1 MKIDFPPVRCFDEAA
16 IFPGEEVLDA
26 AVACFRIMLHLT
38 AKFAHD
44 VFDLSHCGVEG
55 LPDRDQRVFALG
67 RVGMGLVD
75 DDLVVLGHRDA
86 KLDLEAAAPMSGLRP
101 GDDDATTRNART
113 EFFETLHLRGDLG
126 SDLFGRL
133 AMPKGDVDW
142 SLHIDPS
149 PPPNKANDTPLIA
162 RRLAAD
168 QLPRR
173 ALAGSL
179 TTNRR
184 YRPSYS
190 SPPNSDLHRR
200 DLQWPLNADTGR
212 PPLFE
217 ISGETGLY
225 FKSASDAHCL
235 WGRNRFVA
243 ESRSLDRRPS

>member
-1 MKIDFPPVRCFDEAA
+1 MKIDLPPVRCFDEAA
-16 IFPGEEVLDA
+16 IFLGEEVLDA
-26 AVACFRIMLHLT
+26 AVACFRMMLHLT

-44 VFDLSHCGVEG
+44 VFDLSHCSVEG
-55 LPDRDQRVFALG
+55 LPDGDQRVFALG
-67 RVGMGLVD
+67 RVRMRLVD
-75 DDLVVLGHRDA
+75 DDLLVRGHRDA
-86 KLDLEAAAPMSGLRP
+86 KLDLEATAPMSGLRP

-149 PPPNKANDTPLIA
+149 PLPNKVNDTPLIA

-179 TTNRR
+179 TTNCR
-184 YRPSYS
+184 
-190 SPPNSDLHRR
+190 
-200 DLQWPLNADTGR
+200 
-212 PPLFE
+212 
-217 ISGETGLY
+217 
-225 FKSASDAHCL
+225 SAGHCHV
-235 WGRNRFVA
+235 RQ
-243 ESRSLDRRPS
+243 E

>member
-1 MKIDFPPVRCFDEAA
+1 MKIDLPPVRCFDEAA

-26 AVACFRIMLHLT
+26 AVACFRMMLHLT

-44 VFDLSHCGVEG
+44 VFDLSHCSVEG
-55 LPDRDQRVFALG
+55 LPDRDQRVFAL
-67 RVGMGLVD
+67 RRIGMGLVD
-75 DDLVVLGHRDA
+75 DNLVVLGHRDA

-149 PPPNKANDTPLIA
+149 PPPNKVNDTPLIA

-168 QLPRR
+168 QRPRR

-190 SPPNSDLHRR
+190 SP
-200 DLQWPLNADTGR
+200 QQR
-212 PPLFE
+212 PPPSRSCNGRLTCAPRE
-217 ISGETGLY
+217 G
-225 FKSASDAHCL
+225 SAFQRVQAHPATAPA
-235 WGRNRFVA
+235 GSNRSSHGGDEVA
-243 ESRSLDRRPS
+243 EAFGVA

>member
-1 MKIDFPPVRCFDEAA
+1 MKIDLPPVRCFDEAA

-26 AVACFRIMLHLT
+26 AVACFRMMLHLT

-44 VFDLSHCGVEG
+44 VFDLSHCSVEG

-113 EFFETLHLRGDLG
+113 EFFETLHLRGDFG

-149 PPPNKANDTPLIA
+149 P
-162 RRLAAD
+162 
-168 QLPRR
+168 R
-173 ALAGSL
+173 AVAS
-179 TTNRR
+179 RK
-184 YRPSYS
+184 RPS
-190 SPPNSDLHRR
+190 P
-200 DLQWPLNADTGR
+200 
-212 PPLFE
+212 
-217 ISGETGLY
+217 
-225 FKSASDAHCL
+225 KSAP
-235 WGRNRFVA
+235 
-243 ESRSLDRRPS
+243 RSSTAG

>member
-1 MKIDFPPVRCFDEAA
+1 MKIDFPPVRCFDEAV

-26 AVACFRIMLHLT
+26 AVACFRMMLHLT

-44 VFDLSHCGVEG
+44 VFDLSRCSVEG

-75 DDLVVLGHRDA
+75 DDLFVLGHRDA

-149 PPPNKANDTPLIA
+149 PPNKVNDTPLIA

-184 YRPSYS
+184 SAAI
-190 SPPNSDLHRR
+190 RR
-200 DLQWPLNADTGR
+200 
-212 PPLFE
+212 
-217 ISGETGLY
+217 
-225 FKSASDAHCL
+225 
-235 WGRNRFVA
+235 
-243 ESRSLDRRPS
+243 

>member
-1 MKIDFPPVRCFDEAA
+1 MKIDFPPVRCFDEAV
-16 IFPGEEVLDA
+16 IFPGEEILDA
-26 AVACFRIMLHLT
+26 AVACFRMMLHLT

-44 VFDLSHCGVEG
+44 VFDLSQCSVEG

-75 DDLVVLGHRDA
+75 DDLVVRGHRDA

-101 GDDDATTRNART
+101 GDDDATTCNART

-126 SDLFGRL
+126 SDLFGQL
-133 AMPKGDVDW
+133 AMPKGDIDR
-142 SLHIDPS
+142 SLHIDLS
-149 PPPNKANDTPLIA
+149 PPNKVNDTPLIA

-184 YRPSYS
+184 SAAI
-190 SPPNSDLHRR
+190 PP
-200 DLQWPLNADTGR
+200 A
-212 PPLFE
+212 
-217 ISGETGLY
+217 
-225 FKSASDAHCL
+225 A
-235 WGRNRFVA
+235 
-243 ESRSLDRRPS
+243 

>member
-1 MKIDFPPVRCFDEAA
+1 MKIDLPPVRCFDEAA

-26 AVACFRIMLHLT
+26 AVACFRMMLHLT

-44 VFDLSHCGVEG
+44 VFDLSHCSVEG

-75 DDLVVLGHRDA
+75 DDLLVLGHRDA
-86 KLDLEAAAPMSGLRP
+86 KLDLEAAAPMSGLRS

-142 SLHIDPS
+142 SLHISIPPS
-149 PPPNKANDTPLIA
+149 PQTKQIITPLIA

-184 YRPSYS
+184 DRPSYS
-190 SPPNSDLHRR
+190 SP
-200 DLQWPLNADTGR
+200 QQR
-212 PPLFE
+212 PPP
-217 ISGETGLY
+217 
-225 FKSASDAHCL
+225 
-235 WGRNRFVA
+235 
-243 ESRSLDRRPS
+243 SRSAMAASLSLHVLRL